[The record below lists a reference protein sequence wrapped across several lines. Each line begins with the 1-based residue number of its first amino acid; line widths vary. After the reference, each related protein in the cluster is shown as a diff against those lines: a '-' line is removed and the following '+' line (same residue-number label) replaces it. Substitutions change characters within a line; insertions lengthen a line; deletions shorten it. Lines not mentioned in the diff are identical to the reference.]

1 MAIRIIPDTT
11 GNFLAALYLLN
22 SQQEKSL
29 QEIASGR
36 RVNTL
41 SDDPSAAAFS
51 VQNRM
56 ESGETDQFL
65 RNMSGLRAQLQV
77 ADTTMNEVIL
87 ALTRAITLGVQ
98 GANGVLSADNRLA
111 VAQEVRGIQ
120 QQLVGLANV
129 TFQGNYIFSGTAV
142 TTQPFVFDPAA
153 PSGVRYDGNTAVNSV
168 EIATGQTLS
177 VQLPGS
183 QIFSDPAADVL
194 QAIQDLITALE
205 SGTSTDVATA
215 TSQVESA
222 FDHVNT
228 ERAFFGTTLN
238 RLEATES
245 FLSRERI
252 ELSRQ
257 ENDLV
262 GADLAATITNLSQG
276 EIARNALLAVTA
288 RTAQLNLF
296 DLLR

>member
-11 GNFLAALYLLN
+11 GNFLAALYQLN
-22 SQQEKSL
+22 SQREKGL

-41 SDDPSAAAFS
+41 SDDPSAAALS

-65 RNMSGLRAQLQV
+65 RNLSGLRAQLQV
-77 ADTTMNEVIL
+77 ADTTMNEVVL

-142 TTQPFVFDPAA
+142 TTQPFVFDGAE
-153 PSGVRYDGNTAVNSV
+153 PSGVRYDGNTVVNSV

-205 SGTSTDVATA
+205 SGTTTDVATA

-245 FLSRERI
+245 FLNRERI
-252 ELSRQ
+252 ELSWQ

-262 GADLAATITNLSQG
+262 GADLAATITNLAQR
-276 EIARNALLAVTA
+276 ETARNALLATTA
-288 RTAQLNLF
+288 RIAQLNLF
-296 DLLR
+296 DFLR

>member
-11 GNFLAALYLLN
+11 GNFLAALYQLN
-22 SQQEKSL
+22 SQREKGL

-41 SDDPSAAAFS
+41 SDDPSAAALS

-77 ADTTMNEVIL
+77 ADTTMNEVVL

-142 TTQPFVFDPAA
+142 TTQPFVFDGAE
-153 PSGVRYDGNTAVNSV
+153 PSGVRYDGNTVVNSV

-205 SGTSTDVATA
+205 SGTSTDVANA

-245 FLSRERI
+245 FLNRERI
-252 ELSRQ
+252 ELSWQ

-262 GADLAATITNLSQG
+262 GADLAATITNLAQR
-276 EIARNALLAVTA
+276 ETARNALLATTA
-288 RTAQLNLF
+288 RIAQLNLF
-296 DLLR
+296 DFLR

>member
-1 MAIRIIPDTT
+1 MAIRIIPDTN
-11 GNFLAALYLLN
+11 GNFLDALYRLN
-22 SQQEKSL
+22 SQQEKGL

-41 SDDPSAAAFS
+41 SDDPSAAALS

-65 RNMSGLRAQLQV
+65 RNLSGLRAQLQV
-77 ADTTMNEVIL
+77 ADTTMNEVVL

-142 TTQPFVFDPAA
+142 TTQPFVFDGAE
-153 PSGVRYDGNTAVNSV
+153 PSGVRYDGNTVVNSV

-205 SGTSTDVATA
+205 SGTTTDVATA

-245 FLSRERI
+245 FLNRERI
-252 ELSRQ
+252 ELSWQ

-262 GADLAATITNLSQG
+262 GADLAATITNLAQR
-276 EIARNALLAVTA
+276 ETARNALLATTA
-288 RTAQLNLF
+288 RIAQLNLF
-296 DLLR
+296 DFLR